1 MIILNSFPHKISNSK
16 FNQDIKKIAELAEI
30 NQIVEGYKYDGSKKR
45 SYLGQFPKYQLLSSH
60 DLRRSFAT
68 NHYGKIPTPILM
80 KLTGHSRESTF
91 LEYVGKNANMDTYA
105 DILMDALS
113 K

>member
-1 MIILNSFPHKISNSK
+1 MSSIT
-16 FNQDIKKIAELAEI
+16 
-30 NQIVEGYKYDGSKKR
+30 KR
-45 SYLGQFPKYQLLSSH
+45 VAFGMYPKYELITSYSM
-60 DLRRSFAT
+60 RSSFAT
-68 NHYGKIPTPILM
+68 NYFGKIETPVLM

-113 K
+113 KSNNK

>member
-1 MIILNSFPHKISNSK
+1 VISIKIGVS
-16 FNQDIKKIAELAEI
+16 I
-30 NQIVEGYKYDGSKKR
+30 
-45 SYLGQFPKYQLLSSH
+45 FPKYQLLSSH
-60 DLRRSFAT
+60 ELRRSFAT
-68 NHYGKIPTPILM
+68 NHYEKIPTPILM

-91 LEYVGKNANMDTYA
+91 LEYVGKNANMDAYA

>member
-1 MIILNSFPHKISNSK
+1 MLSYSNHLGLGNEKDSFHIVIFMLVIS
-16 FNQDIKKIAELAEI
+16 DVA
-30 NQIVEGYKYDGSKKR
+30 
-45 SYLGQFPKYQLLSSH
+45 
-60 DLRRSFAT
+60 RRSFAT

>member
-1 MIILNSFPHKISNSK
+1 
-16 FNQDIKKIAELAEI
+16 
-30 NQIVEGYKYDGSKKR
+30 
-45 SYLGQFPKYQLLSSH
+45 
-60 DLRRSFAT
+60 
-68 NHYGKIPTPILM
+68 M

-113 K
+113 KSNNK

>member
-1 MIILNSFPHKISNSK
+1 MPLK
-16 FNQDIKKIAELAEI
+16 
-30 NQIVEGYKYDGSKKR
+30 

-80 KLTGHSRESTF
+80 KLTGHSRESAF
-91 LEYVGKNANMDTYA
+91 LEYVGKNANMDTYT